1 MNGQELDYA
10 GLGRFLAGAGVDPEH
25 AEAMVTK
32 LVTEQATEMRSM
44 MARELRDIIADELTS
59 LGNQQR
65 TTTADARH
73 VITKIRTD
81 LDIYQRVLAKSHAD
95 AHRMIVIIVVMHA
108 IFVVGVLAGLFAVE
122 TMRPGECGANIVSA
136 PHAHLLMGG
145 QHGP

>member
-81 LDIYQRVLAKSHAD
+81 LEIYQRVLAKSHAD
-95 AHRMIVIIVVMHA
+95 AHRMIVII
-108 IFVVGVLAGLFAVE
+108 VVGVLAGLFAVE